1 MKNKWTYAVVSP
13 TSLGIRIA
21 PTEFRQ
27 VQTSDVFFL
36 QATSAE
42 SNTLSIPAS
51 LGLPVKALAKFVSGD
66 PVSTFIRRDM
76 QSRGIACAD
85 VYEDSLNP
93 WDSRHPCNI
102 AECGFGL
109 RGPRVNNDRAGE
121 IGRTLSADDFEP
133 DKLFGEEGVAI
144 LHISGLIC
152 SLSEASAQCC
162 LKLAK
167 KAKEYGTLVSFDT
180 NYRPSLW
187 KGREEILL
195 PIFDEIA
202 AVSDI
207 LFGGDVLLEKKQKA
221 QPFFGLKYTDT
232 KSQIEMA
239 KILLKKTKEGYPD
252 ARVTVSTMRD
262 AISVNRHL
270 FGAVALEDGKYTTYE
285 PKIMPVYDRIGGG
298 DAFVGGFL
306 YSTVKGWEMKR
317 RLAFGWGCAAFVSG
331 LADDYG
337 LPASEKQ
344 IWNMQAEDAWTS
356 R

>member
-1 MKNKWTYAVVSP
+1 MKEKWTYAVASP

-27 VQTSDVFFL
+27 VQTSDAFFL

-51 LGLPVKALAKFVSGD
+51 LGLPVKALAKFVKGD
-66 PVSTFIRRDM
+66 PVSAFIRHDM
-76 QSRGIACAD
+76 QSRGITCAD
-85 VYEDSLNP
+85 ILEERTDP
-93 WDSRHPCNI
+93 WGFRHPCNI

-109 RGPRVNNDRAGE
+109 RGPRVSNDRAGE
-121 IGRTLSADDFEP
+121 IGRTISADDFET

-144 LHISGLIC
+144 LHVSGLIC
-152 SLSEASAQCC
+152 SLSENSAHCC
-162 LKLAK
+162 LELVK

-187 KGREEILL
+187 KGREDVLL

-202 AVSDI
+202 RLSDI

-221 QPFFGLKYTDT
+221 EPFFGLTYTDD
-232 KSQIEMA
+232 KSRIKMA
-239 KILLKKTKEGYPD
+239 KLLLEKTKEGYPNVGV
-252 ARVTVSTMRD
+252 AVSTMRD
-262 AISVNRHL
+262 VISVNRHV
-270 FGAVALEDGKYTTYE
+270 FGAVSLENGKYTVYE
-285 PKIMPVYDRIGGG
+285 PKAMPVYDRIGGG

-306 YSTVKGWEMKR
+306 YSTIKGWEMKR
-317 RLAFGWGCAAFVSG
+317 RLAFSWCCSALVSG

-337 LPASEKQ
+337 LPTSEKQ
-344 IWNMQAEDAWTS
+344 IWNLQAEDAWTS